1 MRCVARKRNIFR
13 PKSGLRVTVSIP
25 YPIITSVK
33 ILRLLPLLLFLPL
46 LASAQTPAPDSSYT
60 AKLQAPGVKMIPI
73 DGKYKVWTQKVG
85 EGKIKLLVL
94 HGGPGNTHE
103 YFENFPQYL
112 AKEGVEIYYYDQLN
126 SYHSDKTDD
135 KSVWNIGRFVEE
147 VEQVRQ
153 GLGLEQ
159 FYLLGH
165 SWGGMLA
172 LEYAAKYP
180 QHLKGLITSDIGYK
194 ATVFNKHRFSQYAAI
209 IGRQAAKDGK
219 VIAGLDTMG
228 LTSLVPYITPAVTK
242 EFRSLHMMR
251 LPQEPATFTRSQAHV
266 IRTYAGTFMPF
277 MLAWDFSDRLATIK
291 PPTLVIGAKYDFIP
305 PADID
310 YMQRH
315 IPNCQKYIC
324 PEGSH
329 YAMWDDPQHYFPA
342 LIKFL
347 RKTERKG

>member
-1 MRCVARKRNIFR
+1 MQ
-13 PKSGLRVTVSIP
+13 
-25 YPIITSVK
+25 
-33 ILRLLPLLLFLPL
+33 ILRFLCLLLLLPCLTR
-46 LASAQTPAPDSSYT
+46 AQNPAPDSSYT
-60 AKLQAPGVKMIPI
+60 AKLKAPGVKIIPI

-85 EGKIKLLVL
+85 AGKIKLLVL

-112 AKEGVEIYYYDQLN
+112 AQEGVEIYYYDQLN
-126 SYHSDKTDD
+126 SYHSDKTADL
-135 KSVWNIGRFVEE
+135 SVWTIARFVEE

-180 QHLKGLITSDIGYK
+180 GHIKGLITSNIGYK
-194 ATVFNKHRFSQYAAI
+194 ATVFNKNRFRQYADI
-209 IGRQAAKDGK
+209 IRRQAAQEGK
-219 VIAGLDTMG
+219 LIAGLDTMG
-228 LTSLVPYITPAVTK
+228 LFSLAPLITPAVTK

-251 LPQEPATFTRSQAHV
+251 QTPEHPTFTRSQAHL
-266 IRTYAGTFMPF
+266 IRTYAGSFMPF

-291 PPTLVIGAKYDFIP
+291 PPTLVIGAKHDFVP
-305 PADID
+305 PADIA
-310 YMQRH
+310 YMQQH
-315 IPNCQKYIC
+315 IPGSQAYIC
-324 PEGSH
+324 PAGSH
-329 YAMWDDPQHYFPA
+329 YAMWDDPEHYFPA

-347 RKTERKG
+347 RKTERRH

>member
-1 MRCVARKRNIFR
+1 MLFR
-13 PKSGLRVTVSIP
+13 SFLFA
-25 YPIITSVK
+25 
-33 ILRLLPLLLFLPL
+33 LLCFLPFL
-46 LASAQTPAPDSSYT
+46 TSAQSPAPDSSYA
-60 AKLQAPGVKMIPI
+60 AKLTAPGVKMIPI
-73 DGKYKVWTQKVG
+73 DGKYKVWTQKVCA
-85 EGKIKLLVL
+85 GKIKLLVL

-126 SYHSDKTDD
+126 SFHSNKTDD
-135 KSVWNIGRFVEE
+135 LSIWTIARFVEE

-153 GLGLEQ
+153 GLGLDQ

-172 LEYAAKYP
+172 LEYAAKHP
-180 QHLKGLITSDIGYK
+180 EHLKGLITSNIGYK

-209 IGRQAAKDGK
+209 IRRQAAQEGK

-228 LTSLVPYITPAVTK
+228 LPRLVAYITPAVTR

-251 LPQEPATFTRSQAHV
+251 RVPEHPTFTRSQAHV
-266 IRTYAGTFMPF
+266 TRTYAGTFMPF
-277 MLAWDFSDRLATIK
+277 MLAWDFSDRLAAIK
-291 PPTLVIGAKYDFIP
+291 PPTLVIGAQHDFVP
-305 PADID
+305 PTDIA
-310 YMQRH
+310 YMQKH
-315 IPNCQKYIC
+315 IPNCQAYVC
-324 PEGSH
+324 PAGSH
-329 YAMWDDPQHYFPA
+329 YAMWDDPEHYFPT

>member
-1 MRCVARKRNIFR
+1 MI
-13 PKSGLRVTVSIP
+13 
-25 YPIITSVK
+25 YH
-33 ILRLLPLLLFLPL
+33 RLLLALALLLAPFALR
-46 LASAQTPAPDSSYT
+46 AQAKDSSYT
-60 AKLQAPGVKMIPI
+60 AKMQAPGVRMITV
-73 DGKYKVWTQKVG
+73 DGKYQVWTQKVG

-135 KSVWNIGRFVEE
+135 LSIWTIARFVEE

-172 LEYAAKYP
+172 LEYAAKHP
-180 QHLKGLITSDIGYK
+180 EHIKGLITSNIGYK
-194 ATVFNKHRFSQYAAI
+194 AMVFNKNRFSQYADI
-209 IGRQAAKDGK
+209 IRRQAAQEGK
-219 VIAGLDTMG
+219 VVAGLDTMG
-228 LTSLVPYITPAVTK
+228 LMSLSPHITPAVTK

-251 LPQEPATFTRSQAHV
+251 RMPEHPTFTRSQAH
-266 IRTYAGTFMPF
+266 ITRAYAGAFMPF
-277 MLAWDFSDRLATIK
+277 MLAWDFSERLAVIK
-291 PPTLVIGAKYDFIP
+291 PPTLVIGAKHDFVP
-305 PADID
+305 PADIA

-315 IPNCQKYIC
+315 IPNCQAYVC

-329 YAMWDDPQHYFPA
+329 YAMWDDPEHYFPA

-347 RKTERKG
+347 RKMERKG

>member
-1 MRCVARKRNIFR
+1 MSFR
-13 PKSGLRVTVSIP
+13 YLVFSGLW
-25 YPIITSVK
+25 
-33 ILRLLPLLLFLPL
+33 LLLPFLAL
-46 LASAQTPAPDSSYT
+46 AQTPAPDSSYT
-60 AKLQAPGVKMIPI
+60 AKLQAPGVKMISI
-73 DGKYKVWTQKVG
+73 DGKYKVWTQKIG
-85 EGKIKLLVL
+85 QGKIKLLLL

-103 YFENFPQYL
+103 YFENFPEHL

-126 SYHSDKTDD
+126 SYYSDKTDD
-135 KSVWNIGRFVEE
+135 KSVWEINRFVEE

-153 GLGLEQ
+153 GLGLDN

-209 IGRQAAKDGK
+209 IGRRAATEGK

-228 LTSLVPYITPAVTK
+228 LKALSPYITPDVMK
-242 EFRSLHMMR
+242 EFRQLHMMR
-251 LPQEPATFTRSQAHV
+251 LPQEPATFTRSQAH
-266 IRTYAGTFMPF
+266 ITRTYAGYFMPF
-277 MLAWDFSDRLATIK
+277 MLAWDFSDRLASIK
-291 PPTLVIGAKYDFIP
+291 PPTLVIGSQHDFIP
-305 PADID
+305 TADIE
-310 YMQRH
+310 YMQKQ

-329 YAMWDDPQHYFPA
+329 YAMWDDPKHYFPA

>member
-1 MRCVARKRNIFR
+1 MPFR
-13 PKSGLRVTVSIP
+13 YLFLGGFFL
-25 YPIITSVK
+25 
-33 ILRLLPLLLFLPL
+33 LLPFLTP
-46 LASAQTPAPDSSYT
+46 AQTPAPDSSYT
-60 AKLQAPGVKMIPI
+60 AKLQAPGVKMITI

-85 EGKIKLLVL
+85 QGNIKLLLL

-103 YFENFPQYL
+103 YFENFPEYL

-135 KSVWNIGRFVEE
+135 KSVWNINRFIEE

-153 GLGLEQ
+153 GLGLDN

-194 ATVFNKHRFSQYAAI
+194 ATVFNKHRFSQYADI
-209 IGRQAAKDGK
+209 IRRRSAKEGK

-228 LTSLVPYITPAVTK
+228 LKALSQYITPEVMT
-242 EFRSLHMMR
+242 EFRQLHMMR
-251 LPQEPATFTRSQAHV
+251 LPKEPATFTRSQAH
-266 IRTYAGTFMPF
+266 ITRTYAGYFMPF
-277 MLAWDFSDRLATIK
+277 MLAWDFSDRLASIK
-291 PPTLVIGAKYDFIP
+291 PPTLVIGSQYDFIP
-305 PADID
+305 TADID
-310 YMQRH
+310 YMQRQ

>member
-1 MRCVARKRNIFR
+1 M
-13 PKSGLRVTVSIP
+13 L
-25 YPIITSVK
+25 
-33 ILRLLPLLLFLPL
+33 LRLLVSACFILGSFW
-46 LASAQTPAPDSSYT
+46 SVAQTTDSSYA
-60 AKLQAPGVKMIPI
+60 AKLAAPGVQMIRV
-73 DGKYKVWTQKVG
+73 DGKYNVWTQKIG
-85 EGKIKLLVL
+85 QGHIKLLLL

-103 YFENFPQYL
+103 YFENFPEHL

-126 SYHSDKTDD
+126 SYHSDKTED
-135 KSVWNIGRFVEE
+135 KDVWNIPRFVEE
-147 VEQVRQ
+147 VEQVRR
-153 GLGLEQ
+153 GLGLEN

-194 ATVFNKHRFSQYAAI
+194 ATVFNKHRYQLYANI
-209 IGRQAAKDGK
+209 IRRHAAKEGK
-219 VIAGLDTMG
+219 TVVGLDTMG
-228 LTSLVPYITPAVTK
+228 LKTLSTFITPAVQA
-242 EFRSLHMMR
+242 EFRQLHMMR
-251 LPQEPATFTRSQAHV
+251 LTPEPATFTRSQAHI
-266 IRTYAGTFMPF
+266 IRKYAGYILPTMV
-277 MLAWDFSDRLATIK
+277 AWDFSDRLASITT
-291 PPTLVIGAKYDFIP
+291 PTLVIGSTYDFVP
-305 PADID
+305 TEDIA

-347 RKTERKG
+347 KKTERKG